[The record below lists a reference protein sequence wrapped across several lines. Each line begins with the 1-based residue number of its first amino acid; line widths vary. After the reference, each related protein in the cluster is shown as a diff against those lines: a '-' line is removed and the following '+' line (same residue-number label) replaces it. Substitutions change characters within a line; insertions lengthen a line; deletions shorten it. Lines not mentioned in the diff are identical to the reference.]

1 MRAGT
6 GLLAAGC
13 AALAVVVA
21 ASAVATRRQQE
32 RELSPL
38 PAVENGGPRGLAAAR
53 GWLEVTGRPHRVIR
67 SGDPGPADR
76 EVVLLVAP
84 PAPLDDAS
92 AAALL
97 AHVERGGL
105 LVWALGDRAQP
116 ALGRRL
122 GVARE
127 RRSGSEAMHAA
138 PSLAPHPLFDDVVLR
153 TRGASLRATGA
164 AHPAAGAREQ
174 PFAVVVPIG
183 RGEVIVLADPGPLE
197 NLGLG
202 GGDNLAFLA
211 RLAALGP
218 IAFDQRHLTPTDAG
232 PLPSRRTLAALVAQ
246 ALLVAAALLLALG
259 RRLGGIRVPVAAEGG
274 RSARDY
280 LASLAGLYR
289 RAGAERELAEEA
301 WRRLRRELEQ
311 RAGIPARIDLDEAA
325 ARLERVRPE
334 AASALRRAATARD
347 SGSLL
352 ETSRAAAALS
362 SSIGGRSAHVRASH
376 GM

>member
-21 ASAVATRRQQE
+21 ASAVATRQQQE

-67 SGDPGPADR
+67 SGDLAPADR
-76 EVVLLVAP
+76 EVLLLVAP

-116 ALGRRL
+116 ALERQL

-127 RRSGSEAMHAA
+127 GRSGSEAMHAA

-202 GGDNLAFLA
+202 GGDNLTFLA

-232 PLPSRRTLAALVAQ
+232 PLPSRRTLAASVAQ

-259 RRLGGIRVPVAAEGG
+259 RRLGEIRVPLVAEGG
-274 RSARDY
+274 RTGRDY

-289 RAGAERELAEEA
+289 RAGAERALADQT
-301 WRRLRRELEQ
+301 WHRLRKELER
-311 RAGIPARIDLDEAA
+311 RAGIPYGLGVEEAA
-325 ARLERVRPE
+325 ARLERGRP
-334 AASALRRAATARD
+334 A
-347 SGSLL
+347 
-352 ETSRAAAALS
+352 AAAAL
-362 SSIGGRSAHVRASH
+362 RSASSARDAGSLLATARAAASVSAAI
-376 GM
+376 GARRGPAAM